1 MVPTRIDRKLTAI
14 LSADVKGYSRL
25 MGEDEVATIRTLTTY
40 RELMTSLIQQHH
52 GRVVDTPGDNL
63 LAEFGSVVDAVTC
76 AVEVQRELGERNA
89 ELPDQRK
96 MEFRIGINLGDVVV
110 EGERIYGDGVNIAA
124 RVEGLADGGGICIS
138 GKVHDEIKSKLV
150 LGYESLGEHTVKN
163 IAEPVRVYRINLEK
177 PAAKLVD
184 LPDKPS
190 IAVLPFNNL
199 SGDPEQEYF
208 ADGITEDIIT
218 ALSHI
223 RQFFVIAR
231 NSTFTYKGKA
241 VDVQAVAKDLG
252 VRYVLE
258 GSVRKAVNRVRIS
271 AQLIDGSTGNH
282 LWAERYDRE
291 LADIFDVQDEITQTV
306 AGAIEPEL
314 VKAEQ
319 QRAKR
324 KPSERLDAWD
334 CYHRGMWHISRRSK
348 EEIAEA
354 RRLFERAAELDPT
367 FGPAFQGI
375 AAVAF
380 YGFLSGISEHNT
392 EVGLRAA
399 RKAVELDDQDAMA
412 HTQLGHVYMMAGD
425 AEAAI
430 AEQEIAIQLNP
441 SLAVAY
447 YYLSRAK
454 AYSGQAGEAIQYAQS
469 AIRLS
474 PHDTNIGAFYGSLSF
489 AYLSLKQ
496 YEKAVEW
503 GRKAVRSP
511 VINWGAHAFLTSA
524 LAHRGQNEEAQ
535 QALKGLKQRQPG
547 VTATFVREHLSVL
560 NTEYMDHLIDGLR
573 KAGLPE

>member
-1 MVPTRIDRKLTAI
+1 VL
-14 LSADVKGYSRL
+14 
-25 MGEDEVATIRTLTTY
+25 
-40 RELMTSLIQQHH
+40 
-52 GRVVDTPGDNL
+52 DTPGDNL
-63 LAEFGSVVDAVTC
+63 LAEFASVVDAVTC
-76 AVEVQRELGERNA
+76 AVEVQRELGERNS

-138 GKVHDEIKSKLV
+138 GTVYEHVKNKLV

-177 PAAKLVD
+177 PGAKLLD

-319 QRAKR
+319 QRAKK

-348 EEIAEA
+348 EDIAEA

-380 YGFLSGISEHNT
+380 YEFLSGISERNV

-399 RKAVELDDQDAMA
+399 RKAVELDDHDANA
-412 HTQLGHVYMMAGD
+412 HTQLGHVYQMAGD

-447 YYLSRAK
+447 YYLSRTK
-454 AYSGQAGEAIQYAQS
+454 AYSGQAGEAIQHARS

-474 PHDTNIGAFYGSLSF
+474 PHDTNIGAFYGSLSLLWNGGGK
-489 AYLSLKQ
+489 LSDLQ
-496 YEKAVEW
+496 
-503 GRKAVRSP
+503 SST
-511 VINWGAHAFLTSA
+511 GAHMRF
-524 LAHRGQNEEAQ
+524 
-535 QALKGLKQRQPG
+535 
-547 VTATFVREHLSVL
+547 
-560 NTEYMDHLIDGLR
+560 
-573 KAGLPE
+573 